1 MQRVGLQQRQ
11 FARRLRTAQT
21 SLETAV
27 WRELRAK
34 RLDGWKFKR
43 QAPIGPYVVDFICFE
58 RRLIV
63 EVDGPLHE
71 AAEQQLHDARRDAFL
86 RRVGFRVLRFGEDAI
101 LRDLA
106 RVVDEIREV
115 LASPSPDP
123 D

>member
-1 MQRVGLQQRQ
+1 MQRVSFRQRQ
-11 FARRLRTAQT
+11 FAKQLRTEQT
-21 SLETAV
+21 SLETAL

-43 QAPIGPYVVDFICFE
+43 QVPIGPYFVDCVCFE

-71 AAEQQLHDARRDAFL
+71 SAEQRLHDARRDAFL
-86 RRVGFRVLRFGEDAI
+86 RGEGFRVLRFGGDAI
-101 LRDLA
+101 LRDAA
-106 RVVDEIREV
+106 RVIQDIREA

-123 D
+123 

>member
-1 MQRVGLQQRQ
+1 MQRVGFQQRQ
-11 FARRLRTAQT
+11 FAKRLRTAQT

-71 AAEQQLHDARRDAFL
+71 AAEQRLHDARRDAFL
-86 RRVGFRVLRFGEDAI
+86 RGAGFRVLRFGEDAI

-106 RVVDEIREV
+106 RVADEIRDA

-123 D
+123 